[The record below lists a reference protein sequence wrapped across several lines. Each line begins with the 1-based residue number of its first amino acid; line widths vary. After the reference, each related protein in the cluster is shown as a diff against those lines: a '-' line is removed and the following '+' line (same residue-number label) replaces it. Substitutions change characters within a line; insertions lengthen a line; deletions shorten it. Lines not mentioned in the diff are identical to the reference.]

1 MRKLEDTNFDF
12 FLTITV
18 SFLLSHSSM
27 LKAAKVVQNADV
39 HSNSHDEN
47 DVNTAEKCASTQPVD
62 WKSC

>member
-1 MRKLEDTNFDF
+1 
-12 FLTITV
+12 
-18 SFLLSHSSM
+18 M